1 MFFMGEKDSLEGV
14 SKESF
19 WSQDRK
25 KEGHMT
31 MEFPS
36 QENIMD
42 EVTCPIC
49 MQLLT
54 EPVSLNC
61 GHNFCQGCITTNRPS
76 VSYLGAG
83 YCCPV
88 CKNPY
93 QPWNLRPNG
102 QLASRVEEIR
112 EYSKRADQW
121 QGGDHCEEH
130 GESYDIFCKEDG
142 KAICQLCVQ
151 EHQGHQM
158 SPMEEVVKECQEK
171 LIEGQNRLMQEL
183 LEAEE
188 LDADIKEERATWKNC
203 VQTER
208 ERILKGFEEM
218 RGILDREEQRE
229 LQKLEEDDVNV
240 LDNLAVAR
248 DQLAVQRQYM
258 CKLGSDLQRHMYE
271 SSLDTVQDVINDI
284 RRSEIWTLKK
294 PKIVSKS
301 VKSSFR
307 VPDLSGMLQIFKELT
322 EVQSHWVDLKLIPL
336 KTLSNIFISPDQRQ
350 VTVGNNCFFN
360 NTYSCNISALDILG
374 SRNFSSGK
382 YYWEVDVTG
391 KIAWILGVYSK
402 TNKLN
407 RTKSSG
413 FVFKPDANYSN
424 VYSRYRPT
432 NGYWVIGL
440 QNESEYSAFED
451 SSTSDPKILTL
462 WMAFPPHRVGVF
474 LDYEAGTVSFFN
486 ITNHGSLIYKFSR
499 CHFSQ
504 TAYPYFNPCNCS
516 APMTL
521 CRPSS

>member
-1 MFFMGEKDSLEGV
+1 
-14 SKESF
+14 
-19 WSQDRK
+19 
-25 KEGHMT
+25 

-36 QENIMD
+36 QENTMED
-42 EVTCPIC
+42 LNCSIC
-49 MQLLT
+49 LQLLT
-54 EPVSLNC
+54 EPMSLNC
-61 GHNFCQGCITTNRPS
+61 GHSFCLACITTNRPS

-83 YCCPV
+83 CCCPV
-88 CKNPY
+88 CQTPY

-102 QLASRVEEIR
+102 QLASRVKEIR
-112 EYSKRADQW
+112 EYSMRANQW
-121 QGGDHCEEH
+121 QGGNHCEEH
-130 GESYDIFCKEDG
+130 GERYYIFCKEDG

-171 LIEGQNRLMQEL
+171 LLKGLNRLMQEL
-183 LEAEE
+183 QEAEE
-188 LDADIKEERATWKNC
+188 LDADIREERATWKNC
-203 VQTER
+203 MQAER

-248 DQLAVQRQYM
+248 DQLAVQRRYM
-258 CKLGSDLQRHMYE
+258 RELSSVLQRHMWK

-294 PKIVSKS
+294 PKIVSKK

-307 VPDLSGMLQIFKELT
+307 VPDLSGMLQEFKELT
-322 EVQSHWVDLKLIPL
+322 EVQSHWVDLKLDPL
-336 KTLSNIFISPDQRQ
+336 KTLSNIFISADHRQ
-350 VTVGNNCFFN
+350 VTVGNYCMFN
-360 NTYSCNISALDILG
+360 NKYSCDFSHFDILG
-374 SRNFSSGK
+374 SQKLSLGK
-382 YYWEVDVTG
+382 YYWEVDVSG
-391 KIAWILGVYSK
+391 KTAWILGVYSRMTK
-402 TNKLN
+402 PDITQSPWFFDNK
-407 RTKSSG
+407 
-413 FVFKPDANYSN
+413 DANYSN
-424 VYSRYRPT
+424 VFSRYRPT

-451 SSTSDPKILTL
+451 SSTSDPKVLTL
-462 WMAFPPHRVGVF
+462 WMTVPPHCVGVF

-486 ITNHGSLIYKFSR
+486 ITNHGSLIYKFSE
-499 CHFSQ
+499 CCFSL
-504 TAYPYFNPCNCS
+504 TASPYFNPWNCS